1 MNNIKL
7 KIELE
12 MNKNQWLCYNCVYS
26 GLCHAE
32 SQAKTPVLQC
42 EEHFTKGSDERPF
55 VANSNQPETNNYL
68 GLCSTCDHKESCSL
82 RSEKEII
89 INCEHYK

>member
-26 GLCHAE
+26 GLCHTE
-32 SQAKTPVLQC
+32 LQSKTPVLQC

-55 VANSNQPETNNYL
+55 VANSKQT
-68 GLCSTCDHKESCSL
+68 
-82 RSEKEII
+82 
-89 INCEHYK
+89 